1 MMRTLSLR
9 SFTYLAVA
17 VLLLAASCSSGTTD
31 TTHTVTTATTAAST
45 TTAASDEEPL
55 VLVAFGDSVIS
66 YPNPDSGSGAIGA
79 YANMLEKE
87 FGVPVE
93 VRNRAS
99 FGSSPTDLIKA
110 LDSERLRKEL
120 AEADVVL
127 LEIPQGDT
135 NPAFPT
141 ATGWQ
146 GLDPAGCGGDD
157 NLQCLRDYVT
167 ENKAS
172 VEAIFSALTAVC
184 DPSTT
189 LIRALDVYML
199 HVEDA
204 LASGILHITNPYF
217 VETQEYLEE
226 TAARYGIPVAQVYDE
241 FMGPDGT
248 DDPQDRGLVMTD
260 QRHTT
265 EEGAQLIA
273 EMLHDL
279 GYDYSD
285 W

>member
-1 MMRTLSLR
+1 MRRLPAAFRLP
-9 SFTYLAVA
+9 LAIVVA
-17 VLLLAASCSSGTTD
+17 GAMVASGCSSGTTD
-31 TTHTVTTATTAAST
+31 TTHTVTTATTAAS
-45 TTAASDEEPL
+45 DEEPL
-55 VLVAFGDSVIS
+55 LLVAFGDSLIS
-66 YPNPDSGSGAIGA
+66 HPSPDSAAIGA
-79 YANMLEKE
+79 YADLLEDE

-93 VRNRAS
+93 VRNRAA
-99 FGSSPTDLIKA
+99 FNSSPTNLIEA
-110 LDSERLRKEL
+110 LDSEQLRQEL
-120 AEADVVL
+120 TQADVVL
-127 LEIPQGDT
+127 LGIPQGDT

-141 ATGWQ
+141 ATGWH
-146 GLDPAGCGGDD
+146 GMDPAGCGGDD
-157 NLQCLRDYVT
+157 NQQCLRDYVT

-172 VEAIFSALTAVC
+172 VEAIFSALTTVC

-189 LIRALDVYML
+189 LIRALDAYML
-199 HVEDA
+199 HTEDA
-204 LASGILHITNPYF
+204 LASGKLHIVNPF
-217 VETQEYLEE
+217 LLETQEYLEE

-260 QRHTT
+260 QRHPT

-279 GYDYSD
+279 GYDYAD